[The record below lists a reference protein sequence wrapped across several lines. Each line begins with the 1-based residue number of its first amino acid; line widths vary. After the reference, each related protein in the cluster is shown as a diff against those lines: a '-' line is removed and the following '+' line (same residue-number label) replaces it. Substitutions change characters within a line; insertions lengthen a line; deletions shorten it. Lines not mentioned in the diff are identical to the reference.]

1 MILKALKTNKLLTIN
16 YQNNGFVQTV
26 KGYIQN
32 LNLLEQTL
40 LLKDENQHVR
50 SLRLS
55 SIIRIFIDKKKK
67 RLRDNYTNQPLEAAK

>member
-32 LNLLEQTL
+32 LTLLEQTL
-40 LLKDENQHVR
+40 ILKDENQTVR

-55 SIIRIFIDKKKK
+55 SIKNI
-67 RLRDNYTNQPLEAAK
+67 Y

>member
-40 LLKDENQHVR
+40 LLKDENQHVQ

-55 SIIRIFIDKKKK
+55 SIKNI
-67 RLRDNYTNQPLEAAK
+67 Y

>member
-1 MILKALKTNKLLTIN
+1 EKIGMILKALKTNKLLTIN

-55 SIIRIFIDKKKK
+55 SIKNI
-67 RLRDNYTNQPLEAAK
+67 Y

>member
-1 MILKALKTNKLLTIN
+1 MILKALKTNKLLTIS

-40 LLKDENQHVR
+40 LLKDENQHVQ

-55 SIIRIFIDKKKK
+55 SIKNI
-67 RLRDNYTNQPLEAAK
+67 Y

>member
-16 YQNNGFVQTV
+16 YQNNCFVQTV

-55 SIIRIFIDKKKK
+55 SIKNI
-67 RLRDNYTNQPLEAAK
+67 Y

>member
-32 LNLLEQTL
+32 LNLLEQIL

-55 SIIRIFIDKKKK
+55 SIKKI
-67 RLRDNYTNQPLEAAK
+67 Y

>member
-1 MILKALKTNKLLTIN
+1 MILKALRTNKLLTIN

-55 SIIRIFIDKKKK
+55 SIKKI
-67 RLRDNYTNQPLEAAK
+67 Y

>member
-55 SIIRIFIDKKKK
+55 SIKIFYLIE
-67 RLRDNYTNQPLEAAK
+67 RSER

>member
-40 LLKDENQHVR
+40 LLKDENQHVL

-55 SIIRIFIDKKKK
+55 SIKNI
-67 RLRDNYTNQPLEAAK
+67 Y

>member
-32 LNLLEQTL
+32 LNLFEQTL

-55 SIIRIFIDKKKK
+55 SIKNI
-67 RLRDNYTNQPLEAAK
+67 Y

>member
-1 MILKALKTNKLLTIN
+1 MLLHYFVVFRQLRYKKGENRYDFKSIKTNKLLTIN

-55 SIIRIFIDKKKK
+55 SIKTFI
-67 RLRDNYTNQPLEAAK
+67 N

>member
-32 LNLLEQTL
+32 LNLFEQTL
-40 LLKDENQHVR
+40 QLKDENQHVR

-55 SIIRIFIDKKKK
+55 SIKNI
-67 RLRDNYTNQPLEAAK
+67 Y

>member
-1 MILKALKTNKLLTIN
+1 MLLHYFVVFRQLRYKKEKIGMILKALKTNKLLTIN
-16 YQNNGFVQTV
+16 YQNNGFIKTV

-55 SIIRIFIDKKKK
+55 SIKNI
-67 RLRDNYTNQPLEAAK
+67 Y

>member
-40 LLKDENQHVR
+40 LLKDENQHVQ

-55 SIIRIFIDKKKK
+55 SIKNI
-67 RLRDNYTNQPLEAAK
+67 N

>member
-1 MILKALKTNKLLTIN
+1 MILKALKTNKLLTII

-32 LNLLEQTL
+32 LNLFEQTL

-55 SIIRIFIDKKKK
+55 SIKNI
-67 RLRDNYTNQPLEAAK
+67 Y